1 MLLALLPQAIIDG
14 ILLGGIYLTVS
25 MGFSLAYGVLHVI
38 DFAVGDWIMLGAFA
52 GLTFTQWFHL
62 DPLLSL
68 PAIFVIFAA
77 IGWMLQPTLQH
88 VLSGS
93 RGRPVLMALVFTFGL
108 ALAFRGSALTV
119 FGIFTHSLD
128 TVLSQGS
135 LHFSWGSFFL
145 TIPLIRLAGLMYALA
160 VMAGLTYILKKTDFG
175 LAIRAVAQ
183 NKEAAGLM
191 GVDIKRTNA
200 AVYGIYVGISAMT
213 GVFIGAIVSLNAG
226 MGPDL
231 ALFAFFVVVLAGMGY
246 LAGVPW
252 ASFLLG
258 LVQSFFLIYLN
269 PSYVLLALF
278 TILYVI
284 LLISPTGLFRR
295 GV

>member
-1 MLLALLPQAIIDG
+1 MLILLPQAIVDG
-14 ILLGGIYLTVS
+14 MLLGGIYLTVA

-38 DFAVGDWIMLGAFA
+38 DFAVGEWIMLGAFV

-68 PAIFVIFAA
+68 PVVFAIFAVV
-77 IGWMLQPTLQH
+77 GWMLQPLLQK

-108 ALAFRGSALTV
+108 GLAIRGSALTV
-119 FGIFTHSLD
+119 FGIFTHSLNSA
-128 TVLSQGS
+128 LSQGS
-135 LHFSWGSFFL
+135 LHFSRGSFFL
-145 TIPLIRLAGLMYALA
+145 TIPLIRLAGLVYALA
-160 VMAGLTYILKKTDFG
+160 AILALNYMLKRTDFG
-175 LAIRAVAQ
+175 LAVRAVAQ

-191 GVDIKRTNA
+191 GVDIKRTSA
-200 AVYGIYVGISAMT
+200 AVYGLYVGISAMT
-213 GVFIGAIVSLNAG
+213 GVFIGAIVSLNAS

-231 ALFAFFVVVLAGMGY
+231 SLFAFFVVVLAGMGY
-246 LAGVPW
+246 LSGVPW
-252 ASFLLG
+252 AAFLLG
-258 LVQSFFLIYLN
+258 LIQSFFLIYFN

-278 TILYVI
+278 TILYAI
-284 LLISPTGLFRR
+284 LLISPTGMFRK

>member
-1 MLLALLPQAIIDG
+1 MLALLPQAIVDG
-14 ILLGGIYLTVS
+14 ILLGGIYLTVA
-25 MGFSLAYGVLHVI
+25 MGFSLAFGVLHVI
-38 DFAVGDWIMLGAFA
+38 DFAVGEWIMLGAFA
-52 GLTFTQWFHL
+52 GLGFTKWFHL

-68 PAIFVIFAA
+68 PVIFAVFA
-77 IGWMLQPTLQH
+77 VVGWMLQPLLQR

-93 RGRPVLMALVFTFGL
+93 RGRPVLMGLVFTFGL
-108 ALAFRGSALTV
+108 ALAFRGSALTI

-135 LHFSWGSFFL
+135 LHFSRGSFFL
-145 TIPLIRLAGLMYALA
+145 TIPFIRLAGLVYALA
-160 VMAGLTYILKKTDFG
+160 VIVALNYLLKKTDFG

-191 GVDIKRTNA
+191 GVDIKRTSG

-252 ASFLLG
+252 AAFLLG
-258 LVQSFFLIYLN
+258 LIQSFFLIYFN

-278 TILYVI
+278 TILYAV
-284 LLISPTGLFRR
+284 LLISPTGMFRK

>member
-1 MLLALLPQAIIDG
+1 MLILLPQAIVDG
-14 ILLGGIYLTVS
+14 ILLGGIYLTVA
-25 MGFSLAYGVLHVI
+25 MGFSLAFGVLHVI
-38 DFAVGDWIMLGAFA
+38 DFAVGEWIMLGAFV

-68 PAIFVIFAA
+68 PVIFVLFAA
-77 IGWMLQPTLQH
+77 IGWTLQPVLQK

-93 RGRPVLMALVFTFGL
+93 RGRPVLMGLVFTFGL

-135 LHFSWGSFFL
+135 VHFSRGSFFL
-145 TIPLIRLAGLMYALA
+145 TIPFIRLAGLVYALA
-160 VMAGLTYILKKTDFG
+160 VILALNYLLKKTDFG

-191 GVDIKRTNA
+191 GVDIKRTSG

-246 LAGVPW
+246 LSGVPW
-252 ASFLLG
+252 AAFLLG
-258 LVQSFFLIYLN
+258 LIQSFFLIYFN

-278 TILYVI
+278 TILYAV
-284 LLISPTGLFRR
+284 LLISPTGMFRK

>member
-1 MLLALLPQAIIDG
+1 MLALLPQAIVDG
-14 ILLGGIYLTVS
+14 ILLGGIYLTVA
-25 MGFSLAYGVLHVI
+25 MGFSLAFGVLHVI
-38 DFAVGDWIMLGAFA
+38 DFAVGEWIMLGAFA
-52 GLTFTQWFHL
+52 GLGFTKWFHL

-68 PAIFVIFAA
+68 PAIFAVFAVV
-77 IGWMLQPTLQH
+77 GWTLQPLLQR

-93 RGRPVLMALVFTFGL
+93 RGRPALMGLVFTFGL

-135 LHFSWGSFFL
+135 LHFSRGSFFL
-145 TIPLIRLAGLMYALA
+145 TIPFIRLAGLVYALA
-160 VMAGLTYILKKTDFG
+160 VIVALNYLLKKTDFG

-191 GVDIKRTNA
+191 GVDIKRTSG

-246 LAGVPW
+246 LSGVPW
-252 ASFLLG
+252 AAFLLG
-258 LVQSFFLIYLN
+258 LIQSFFLIYFN

-278 TILYVI
+278 TILYAV
-284 LLISPTGLFRR
+284 LLISPTGMFRK

>member
-1 MLLALLPQAIIDG
+1 MLALLPQAIVDG

-52 GLTFTQWFHL
+52 GLTFTEWFHL

-68 PAIFVIFAA
+68 PVVFVIFAA

-108 ALAFRGSALTV
+108 ALAFRGTALTV

-128 TVLSQGS
+128 SVLSQGS
-135 LHFSWGSFFL
+135 LHFSRGSFFL
-145 TIPLIRLAGLMYALA
+145 TVPLIRLAGLVYALA
-160 VMAGLTYILKKTDFG
+160 VMLGLTYILKKTDFG

-246 LAGVPW
+246 LSGVPW

-258 LVQSFFLIYLN
+258 LIQSFFLIYLN

-278 TILYVI
+278 TILYAI
-284 LLISPTGLFRR
+284 LLISPTGMFRR

>member
-1 MLLALLPQAIIDG
+1 
-14 ILLGGIYLTVS
+14 
-25 MGFSLAYGVLHVI
+25 
-38 DFAVGDWIMLGAFA
+38 
-52 GLTFTQWFHL
+52 
-62 DPLLSL
+62 
-68 PAIFVIFAA
+68 
-77 IGWMLQPTLQH
+77 
-88 VLSGS
+88 
-93 RGRPVLMALVFTFGL
+93 
-108 ALAFRGSALTV
+108 LTV

-135 LHFSWGSFFL
+135 WHFSRGSFFL
-145 TIPLIRLAGLMYALA
+145 TIPLIRLAGLVYALA
-160 VMAGLTYILKKTDFG
+160 VMVGLNYLLKKTDFG

-200 AVYGIYVGISAMT
+200 AVYGLYVGISAMT

-258 LVQSFFLIYLN
+258 LIQSFFLIYLN

-278 TILYVI
+278 TILYAI
-284 LLISPTGLFRR
+284 LLISPTGMFRR

>member
-1 MLLALLPQAIIDG
+1 MLSLLPQAIVDG
-14 ILLGGIYLTVS
+14 VLLGGIYLTVA
-25 MGFSLAYGVLHVI
+25 MGFSLAFGVLHVI
-38 DFAVGDWIMLGAFA
+38 DFAVGEWIMLGAFTA
-52 GLTFTQWFHL
+52 LTFTAWFHL
-62 DPLLSL
+62 DPLVSL
-68 PAIFVIFAA
+68 PAIFVVFGAV
-77 IGWMLQPTLQH
+77 GWMLQPLLH
-88 VLSGS
+88 RVLSGS
-93 RGRPVLMALVFTFGL
+93 RGRPVLMGLVFTFGL

-135 LHFSWGSFFL
+135 WHVSWGSFFL
-145 TIPLIRLAGLMYALA
+145 TIPLVRLAGLVYAMA
-160 VMAGLTYILKKTDFG
+160 VMLGLNYVLKKTDFG
-175 LAIRAVAQ
+175 LAVRAVAQ

-191 GVDIKRTNA
+191 GVDIRRTSA

-246 LAGVPW
+246 LSGVPW
-252 ASFLLG
+252 AAFLLG
-258 LVQSFFLIYLN
+258 LIQSFFLIYFN
-269 PSYVLLALF
+269 PSHVLLALF
-278 TILYVI
+278 TILYTI
-284 LLISPTGLFRR
+284 LLISPTGMFRK

>member
-1 MLLALLPQAIIDG
+1 MLALLPQAIVDG
-14 ILLGGIYLTVS
+14 ILLGGIYLTVA

-38 DFAVGDWIMLGAFA
+38 DFAVGEWIMLGAFI
-52 GLTFTQWFHL
+52 GLTFTKWFRL

-68 PAIFVIFAA
+68 PVIFVLFTAV
-77 IGWMLQPTLQH
+77 GWMLQPLLH
-88 VLSGS
+88 RVLSGS
-93 RGRPVLMALVFTFGL
+93 RGRPVLMGLVFTFGL
-108 ALAFRGSALTV
+108 ALAFRGSALTI

-128 TVLSQGS
+128 TVFSQGS
-135 LHFSWGSFFL
+135 WHVSLGPFFL
-145 TIPLIRLAGLMYALA
+145 TIPFIRLAGLVYALA
-160 VMAGLTYILKKTDFG
+160 VIVGLNYLLKRTDFG
-175 LAIRAVAQ
+175 LAVRAVAQ
-183 NKEAAGLM
+183 HKEAAGLM
-191 GVDIKRTNA
+191 GVDVRRTSA

-246 LAGVPW
+246 LSGVPW
-252 ASFLLG
+252 AAFLLG
-258 LVQSFFLIYLN
+258 LVQSFFLIYFN

-278 TILYVI
+278 TILYGV
-284 LLISPTGLFRR
+284 LLISPTGMFRK